1 MDQTLKTLFYIN
13 MFFHTILNNDIMYI
27 RIIVMNLHYMKLHY
41 NSLITNYWIVIINVC
56 KEYIY
61 EDFHSSDNKIR
72 YIIRHISAD
81 WGINFVEYEDD
92 IRPLWAIKDAVDF
105 LYHS

>member
-1 MDQTLKTLFYIN
+1 MILCIKRTYSIYI
-13 MFFHTILNNDIMYI
+13 L
-27 RIIVMNLHYMKLHY
+27 RNLHYVKLHY
-41 NSLITNYWIVIINVC
+41 HSLLTFYWIVIINAY
-56 KEYIY
+56 KEYIS

>member
-1 MDQTLKTLFYIN
+1 
-13 MFFHTILNNDIMYI
+13 MYI
-27 RIIVMNLHYMKLHY
+27 RKKVFSGNLHIVRHLHYVKLHY
-41 NSLITNYWIVIINVC
+41 HSLITFYWVVIINAYT
-56 KEYIY
+56 EYIS

-72 YIIRHISAD
+72 NIIRHISAD

>member
-1 MDQTLKTLFYIN
+1 
-13 MFFHTILNNDIMYI
+13 
-27 RIIVMNLHYMKLHY
+27 MKLHY
-41 NSLITNYWIVIINVC
+41 HSLLTFYWIVIINAY
-56 KEYIY
+56 KEYIS

-72 YIIRHISAD
+72 YIIQHISAD

>member
-1 MDQTLKTLFYIN
+1 
-13 MFFHTILNNDIMYI
+13 MYI
-27 RIIVMNLHYMKLHY
+27 RIKNVFYFRRKKQTYSLYILRNLHYVKLHY
-41 NSLITNYWIVIINVC
+41 HSLIKFYYIVIINAYT
-56 KEYIY
+56 EYIS

-72 YIIRHISAD
+72 NIIRHISAD

>member
-1 MDQTLKTLFYIN
+1 MSSNEEEISNNTYTRNRGMNSNYDIISYQK
-13 MFFHTILNNDIMYI
+13 HILHSD
-27 RIIVMNLHYMKLHY
+27 
-41 NSLITNYWIVIINVC
+41 NSLITFYQIVIINAYT
-56 KEYIY
+56 EYIS

-72 YIIRHISAD
+72 YITRHISAD